1 MKRILIIILTAF
13 FALNT
18 QAQNVIQHKKG
29 EDMSQYM
36 LDSVKYVLPD
46 FTAGVVIFKDG
57 RTANG
62 PLNISTISQKLLFI
76 SPEGEIQEVLNQN
89 SIDRVSVK
97 GHSFVQSKQGFIE
110 LLDMVDDVILGSVKR
125 VKFLESEKKGA
136 FGTTSETTSVTSIS
150 SISTEGQRYELAQN
164 VKTPFTYR
172 VTPYLG
178 RNGKFSYATKKYM
191 LKCFPSKKNEIE
203 TYLKENKV
211 DFENLED
218 VRALF
223 EYLK

>member
-1 MKRILIIILTAF
+1 MIILAAC

-18 QAQNVIQHKKG
+18 HAQDIIQHQKG
-29 EDMSQYM
+29 EDMAQHI
-36 LDSVKYVLPD
+36 LDSIKYVLPD
-46 FTAGVVIFKDG
+46 FTAGIVIFKDG

-62 PLNISTISQKLLFI
+62 PLNISTITQKLLFI
-76 SPEGEIQEVLNQN
+76 SPEGEIQVAYNQN
-89 SIDRVSVK
+89 TIDRVSVK
-97 GHSFVQSKQGFIE
+97 GRSFVQTNQGFVE
-110 LLDMVDDVILGSVKR
+110 LLDMVDDVILGCVKR

-136 FGTTSETTSVTSIS
+136 FGTSSQTSSVTSIS
-150 SISTEGQRYELAQN
+150 SITADGQIYELAQN
-164 VKTPFTYR
+164 VKTPYIYS

-191 LKCFPSKKNEIE
+191 LRCFPSKKNEIE
-203 TYLKENKV
+203 AYLKENKV